1 MREAD
6 SMLFDLKRSR
16 ADLLDYQYNIERQLE
31 QAQSIINIALE
42 HDLSDGGAPLTEQDA
57 VWHNYLLK
65 IFIDIKNNIRIIDR
79 AIEQYEKDN
88 SKGENSLHEASV
100 LEPAG

>member
-6 SMLFDLKRSR
+6 SMLIDLKRSR
-16 ADLLDYQYNIERQLE
+16 ANLLDYKTNIERQLE

-42 HDLSDGGAPLTEQDA
+42 QDLSEGGAPLTEQDA

-79 AIEQYEKDN
+79 AIAQYENN
-88 SKGENSLHEASV
+88 SKGEDSLQESAE

>member
-16 ADLLDYQYNIERQLE
+16 ANLLDYKNNIERQLE

-42 HDLSDGGAPLTEQDA
+42 QDLSDGGAPLTEQDA

-79 AIEQYEKDN
+79 AIAEYEGN
-88 SKGENSLHEASV
+88 NKGEDSLQEAGV
-100 LEPAG
+100 LEPTG